1 MESLRVKRGIEIE
14 VNDLGETI
22 NVDTENLNFQKTLN
36 EFAELG
42 ESEIGALEGKKI
54 ETDAEALNA
63 TVAISEKLTA
73 KFDEVFGEGATRKVF
88 GVGVLPTPM
97 AIIDF
102 FDKLEPIV
110 TKHQSDRQKW
120 LNTRY
125 NARKGGKRK

>member
-14 VNDLGETI
+14 VNDNGETI
-22 NVDTENLNFQKTLN
+22 NVDTENLNFQKLLT

-42 ESEIGALEGKKI
+42 ETEIGALEGKNI
-54 ETDAEALNA
+54 ETDAEALSA
-63 TVAISEKLTA
+63 TVEISEKLTS

-88 GVGVLPTPM
+88 GEGVLPTPM

-102 FDKLEPIV
+102 FDQLEPIV
-110 TKHQSDRQKW
+110 TKHQSERQKW

>member
-22 NVDTENLNFQKTLN
+22 NVDIENLNFQKTLN

-42 ESEIGALEGKKI
+42 EAEIGALEGKEI
-54 ETDAEALNA
+54 NTDAEALEA
-63 TVAISEKLTA
+63 TVAISEKLTR

-88 GVGVLPTPM
+88 GEGVLPTPM

-102 FDKLEPIV
+102 FDQLEPIV
-110 TKHQSDRQKW
+110 TKHQSERQKW